1 MSYTTIMEE
10 TESEFT
16 LPDKFTSQANKR
28 LLWEIMVENNVFTDI
43 SNTYVTNIKAD
54 FEKNLQRIKGTITGN
69 DTILE
74 LNKKSILKM
83 IEEVK
88 KYRELP
94 NSTTTPHHVPVTS
107 SEVLNKK
114 QAQFQKGLQTKQEE
128 FNQLIQ
134 PVKPQTIDFSDKT
147 DDEPIGSEMDMK
159 LSQTIAWREQQL
171 SQVLEKQNPTEAN
184 EWINNGKKE
193 NVTANG
199 IANVSPII
207 NSSNHIKIGDPTKI
221 DESNFINLKKVSFVE
236 DNVNIIINDRATNDR
251 ATNDRATNDRATN
264 DRAFNFMDK
273 LKKKEGIEDI
283 KPDIEILK
291 AELTNVKAELTNVK
305 AELTNVKA
313 ELTNVKADLSKL
325 LLDNKLILENHEK
338 ILDRLEQIA
347 FQTGSIDS

>member
-251 ATNDRATNDRATN
+251 ATNDRATNDRA
-264 DRAFNFMDK
+264 FNFMDK

-283 KPDIEILK
+283 KPDIEIL
-291 AELTNVKAELTNVK
+291 K

>member
-251 ATNDRATNDRATN
+251 ATNDRA
-264 DRAFNFMDK
+264 FNFMDK

-283 KPDIEILK
+283 KPDIEIL
-291 AELTNVKAELTNVK
+291 K